1 MLLILLGIL
10 LLREEGAGG
19 RLSLGEKDDRLLV
32 VTSFDMVASDT
43 AIVII
48 IISKISEAGLEMH
61 KMADESIMKNNH
73 DLSKLPG
80 LQQK

>member
-43 AIVII
+43 AIVLI